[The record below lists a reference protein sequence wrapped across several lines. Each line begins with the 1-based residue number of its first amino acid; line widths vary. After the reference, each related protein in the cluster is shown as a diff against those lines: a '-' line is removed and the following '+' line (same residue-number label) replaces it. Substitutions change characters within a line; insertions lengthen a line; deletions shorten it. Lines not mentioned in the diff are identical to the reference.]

1 MTLIDQIKQ
10 HIAESGSS
18 QGKVAKEAGINAGA
32 LSAYLNENY
41 KGNNEELEAKL
52 IAYLERIEAKKR
64 EFVEAPSF
72 IETKTANQ
80 IFGSLRFAQNT
91 GVLAINRKTGDVVVK
106 TNGHLTATAQ
116 GGATINANTVVNGT
130 LHATGKITSDEEVSA
145 PVVKQGTVEL
155 GTHKHGGSPE
165 PNK

>member
-91 GVLAINRKTGDVVVK
+91 GVLAIIHGASGVGKTQAAREYRKW
-106 TNGHLTATAQ
+106 
-116 GGATINANTVVNGT
+116 
-130 LHATGKITSDEEVSA
+130 
-145 PVVKQGTVEL
+145 L
-155 GTHKHGGSPE
+155 GIRKSQ
-165 PNK
+165 